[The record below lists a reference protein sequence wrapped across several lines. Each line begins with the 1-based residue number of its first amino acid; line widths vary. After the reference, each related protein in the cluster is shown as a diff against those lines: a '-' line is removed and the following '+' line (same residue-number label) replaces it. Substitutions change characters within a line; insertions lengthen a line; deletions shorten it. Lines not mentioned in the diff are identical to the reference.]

1 MSPNQNNI
9 DAIRMRSDE
18 PTQPQPVPQTGQGAP
33 ANTSQQA
40 VTQPK
45 QKKVERA
52 KRITPQK
59 SNVKKL
65 PRGAVSRES
74 KEYFVENLSM
84 LIASGVSI
92 GEALETVATE
102 MPSKRVKKA
111 VIDMAT
117 KVDEGSMFWKALEE
131 SGILNVS
138 AVALIKAG
146 EESGRLAENLKVV
159 AEQIHKNNVMTSK
172 VRSALLYPAFLL
184 TLLVLVGSGIGLFLL
199 PKLAEIFNGLD
210 VQLNLLTRLLI
221 NFGLFWSKWGFILTG
236 LAFVLISI
244 LAMGVSYNRT
254 MRSWAEVVLF
264 KIPGLS
270 QLMYQSEISRFGFI
284 LGTLL
289 EAGLP
294 AVEALDSL
302 SDSMATKR
310 YRDATKIMRESIEEG
325 NTFATT
331 FDRIKDKKA
340 FPGPIRQLIISAEKS
355 GNLSETLIKLSKI
368 YEDKADITSRNLETL
383 LEPVILVLIAIGV
396 LFVALAVILPIYSLI
411 GGIDT
416 GGTN

>member
-9 DAIRMRSDE
+9 DAIRVRPADQPE
-18 PTQPQPVPQTGQGAP
+18 PQ
-33 ANTSQQA
+33 SQQSVSLQA
-40 VTQPK
+40 NNEPVQPK

-52 KRITPQK
+52 KTITPK
-59 SNVKKL
+59 KTNVKRL
-65 PRGAVSRES
+65 PRGSVSRES

-84 LIASGVSI
+84 LIASGVTI
-92 GEALETVATE
+92 GEALVTVASE

-111 VIDMAT
+111 VLDMAA
-117 KVDEGSMFWKALEE
+117 KVDEGSMFWKSLEE
-131 SGILNVS
+131 SGILNIS

-159 AEQIHKNNVMTSK
+159 AEQIHKNNVMTAK

-184 TLLVLVGSGIGLFLL
+184 TLLILVGSGIGLFLL

-210 VQLNLLTRLLI
+210 VQLNLLTKLLI
-221 NFGLFWSKWGFILTG
+221 NFGIFWSHWGLILTG
-236 LAFVLISI
+236 VMFVLLFFMV
-244 LAMGVSYNRT
+244 LAITYNKT
-254 MRSWAEVVLF
+254 IRSWAEVVLF
-264 KIPGLS
+264 KLPGMGR
-270 QLMYQSEISRFGFI
+270 LMYETEISRFGFI
-284 LGTLL
+284 LGSLL
-289 EAGLP
+289 DAGLP

-310 YRDATKIMRESIEEG
+310 YRDATKIMRDSIEEG

-331 FDRIKDKKA
+331 FDRIKDRKA

-355 GNLSETLIKLSKI
+355 GNLSETLLKLSKI

-383 LEPVILVLIAIGV
+383 LEPVILVIIAVGV
-396 LFVALAVILPIYSLI
+396 LFVALAVVLPIYSLV

>member
-9 DAIRMRSDE
+9 DAIRVRPTDQPE
-18 PTQPQPVPQTGQGAP
+18 PQ
-33 ANTSQQA
+33 SQQSVSLQANNEA
-40 VTQPK
+40 VQHK

-52 KRITPQK
+52 KTVTPK
-59 SNVKKL
+59 KTNVKRL
-65 PRGAVSRES
+65 PRGSVSRES

-84 LIASGVSI
+84 LIASGVTI
-92 GEALETVATE
+92 GEALVTVASE

-111 VIDMAT
+111 VLDMAA
-117 KVDEGSMFWKALEE
+117 KVDEGSMFWKSLEE
-131 SGILNVS
+131 SGILNIS

-159 AEQIHKNNVMTSK
+159 AEQIHKNNVMTAK

-184 TLLVLVGSGIGLFLL
+184 TLLILVGSGIGLFLL

-210 VQLNLLTRLLI
+210 VQLNLLTKLLI
-221 NFGLFWSKWGFILTG
+221 NFGIFWSHWGLILTG
-236 LAFVLISI
+236 VMFVLLFFMV
-244 LAMGVSYNRT
+244 LAITYNKT
-254 MRSWAEVVLF
+254 IRSWAEVVLF
-264 KIPGLS
+264 KLPGMGR
-270 QLMYQSEISRFGFI
+270 LMYETEISRFGFI
-284 LGTLL
+284 LGSLL
-289 EAGLP
+289 DAGLP

-310 YRDATKIMRESIEEG
+310 YRDATKIMRDSIEEG

-331 FDRIKDKKA
+331 FDRIKDRKA

-355 GNLSETLIKLSKI
+355 GNLSETLLKLSKI

-383 LEPVILVLIAIGV
+383 LEPVILVIIAVGV
-396 LFVALAVILPIYSLI
+396 LFVALAVVLPIYSLV

>member
-9 DAIRMRSDE
+9 DAIRVRPADQPE
-18 PTQPQPVPQTGQGAP
+18 PQ
-33 ANTSQQA
+33 SQQS
-40 VTQPK
+40 VSLQENNEPVQPK

-52 KRITPQK
+52 KTITPK
-59 SNVKKL
+59 KTNVKRL
-65 PRGAVSRES
+65 PRGSVSRES

-84 LIASGVSI
+84 LIASGVTI
-92 GEALETVATE
+92 GEALVTVASE

-111 VIDMAT
+111 VLDMAA
-117 KVDEGSMFWKALEE
+117 KVDEGSMFWKSLEE
-131 SGILNVS
+131 SGILNIS

-159 AEQIHKNNVMTSK
+159 AEQIHKNNVRTAK

-184 TLLVLVGSGIGLFLL
+184 TLLILVGSGIGLFLL

-210 VQLNLLTRLLI
+210 VQLNLLTKLLI
-221 NFGLFWSKWGFILTG
+221 NFGIFWSHWGLILTG
-236 LAFVLISI
+236 VMFVLLFFMV
-244 LAMGVSYNRT
+244 LAITYNKT
-254 MRSWAEVVLF
+254 IRSWAEVVLF
-264 KIPGLS
+264 KLPGMGR
-270 QLMYQSEISRFGFI
+270 LMYETEISRFGFI
-284 LGTLL
+284 LGSLL
-289 EAGLP
+289 DAGLP

-310 YRDATKIMRESIEEG
+310 YRDATKIMRDSIEEG

-331 FDRIKDKKA
+331 FDRIKDRKA

-355 GNLSETLIKLSKI
+355 GNLSETLLKLSKI

-383 LEPVILVLIAIGV
+383 LEPVILVIIAIGV
-396 LFVALAVILPIYSLI
+396 LFVALAVVLPIYSLV

>member
-9 DAIRMRSDE
+9 DAIRVRPTDQPE
-18 PTQPQPVPQTGQGAP
+18 PQ
-33 ANTSQQA
+33 SQQSVSLQA
-40 VTQPK
+40 NNEPVQPK

-52 KRITPQK
+52 KTITPK
-59 SNVKKL
+59 KTNVKRL
-65 PRGAVSRES
+65 PRGSVSRES

-84 LIASGVSI
+84 LIASGVTI
-92 GEALETVATE
+92 GEALVTVASE

-111 VIDMAT
+111 VLDMAA
-117 KVDEGSMFWKALEE
+117 KVDEGSMFWKSLEE
-131 SGILNVS
+131 SGILNIS

-159 AEQIHKNNVMTSK
+159 AEQIHKNNVMTAK

-184 TLLVLVGSGIGLFLL
+184 TLLILVGSGIGLFLL

-210 VQLNLLTRLLI
+210 VQLNLLTKLLI
-221 NFGLFWSKWGFILTG
+221 NFGIFWSHWGLILTG
-236 LAFVLISI
+236 VMFVLLFFMV
-244 LAMGVSYNRT
+244 LAITYNKT
-254 MRSWAEVVLF
+254 IRSWAEVVLF
-264 KIPGLS
+264 KLPGMGR
-270 QLMYQSEISRFGFI
+270 LMYETEISRFGFI
-284 LGTLL
+284 LGSLL
-289 EAGLP
+289 DAGLP

-310 YRDATKIMRESIEEG
+310 YRDATKIMRDSIEEG

-331 FDRIKDKKA
+331 FDRIKDRKA

-355 GNLSETLIKLSKI
+355 GNLSETLLKLSKI

-383 LEPVILVLIAIGV
+383 LEPVILVIIAIGV
-396 LFVALAVILPIYSLI
+396 LFVALAVVLPIYSLV

>member
-1 MSPNQNNI
+1 
-9 DAIRMRSDE
+9 
-18 PTQPQPVPQTGQGAP
+18 
-33 ANTSQQA
+33 
-40 VTQPK
+40 
-45 QKKVERA
+45 
-52 KRITPQK
+52 
-59 SNVKKL
+59 
-65 PRGAVSRES
+65 
-74 KEYFVENLSM
+74 
-84 LIASGVSI
+84 
-92 GEALETVATE
+92 
-102 MPSKRVKKA
+102 
-111 VIDMAT
+111 
-117 KVDEGSMFWKALEE
+117 MFWKALEE

-221 NFGLFWSKWGFILTG
+221 NFGSFWSKWGFMLTG
-236 LAFVLISI
+236 LAFVMIFI
-244 LAMGVSYNRT
+244 LVMGVSYNKTLRG
-254 MRSWAEVVLF
+254 WVEIVLF
-264 KIPGLS
+264 KLPGLS

-302 SDSMATKR
+302 SDSMTTKR
-310 YRDATKIMRESIEEG
+310 YRDATNIMRESIEEG

-355 GNLSETLIKLSKI
+355 GNLSETLIKLSKT
-368 YEDKADITSRNLETL
+368 YEDKADITARNLETL

-396 LFVALAVILPIYSLI
+396 LFVALAVVLPIYSLI
-411 GGIDT
+411 GGIDA
-416 GGTN
+416 GGANK

>member
-1 MSPNQNNI
+1 MLPNQNNI
-9 DAIRMRSDE
+9 DAIKVRQESSPRV
-18 PTQPQPVPQTGQGAP
+18 TVQPQTGQVQ
-33 ANTSQQA
+33 S
-40 VTQPK
+40 TQPTANQPK
-45 QKKVERA
+45 HKRVERA
-52 KRITPQK
+52 KAVTPK
-59 SNVKKL
+59 SVTVKKL
-65 PRGAVSRES
+65 PRGSVSRES

-84 LIASGVSI
+84 LIASGVAI

-111 VIDMAT
+111 VMDMAA

-131 SGILNVS
+131 SGILSVS

-159 AEQIHKNNVMTSK
+159 AEQIHKNNVMTAK
-172 VRSALLYPAFLL
+172 VRSALLYPSFLIVVL
-184 TLLVLVGSGIGLFLL
+184 ILVGSGISLFLL

-210 VQLNLLTRLLI
+210 VELNLLTKFLI
-221 NFGLFWSKWGFILTG
+221 NFGVFWSKWGLIITGILFVIIFIVG
-236 LAFVLISI
+236 L
-244 LAMGVSYNRT
+244 GVVYNKRF
-254 MRSWAEVVLF
+254 RGVAEVVLF
-264 KIPGLS
+264 VIPGLS

-289 EAGLP
+289 QAGLP

-310 YRDATKIMRESIEEG
+310 YRDATKIMRDSIEEG
-325 NTFATT
+325 NTFAAT

-340 FPGPIRQLIISAEKS
+340 FPGPIRQLIISGEKS
-355 GNLSETLIKLSKI
+355 GNLSETLLKLSSI
-368 YEDKADITSRNLETL
+368 YEDKADITARNLETL

-396 LFVALAVILPIYSLI
+396 LFVALAVVLPIYSLI
-411 GGIDT
+411 GGVES
-416 GGTN
+416 GGN

>member
-9 DAIRMRSDE
+9 DAIRVRPADQPE
-18 PTQPQPVPQTGQGAP
+18 PQ
-33 ANTSQQA
+33 SQQSVSLQA
-40 VTQPK
+40 NNEPVQPK

-52 KRITPQK
+52 KTITP
-59 SNVKKL
+59 KKTNLKRL
-65 PRGAVSRES
+65 PRGSVSRES

-84 LIASGVSI
+84 LIASGVTI
-92 GEALETVATE
+92 GEALVTVASE
-102 MPSKRVKKA
+102 MPSKKVKKA
-111 VIDMAT
+111 VLDMAA
-117 KVDEGSMFWKALEE
+117 KVDEGSMFWKSLEE
-131 SGILNVS
+131 SGILNIS

-159 AEQIHKNNVMTSK
+159 AEQIHKNNVMTAK

-184 TLLVLVGSGIGLFLL
+184 TLLILVGSGIGLFLL

-210 VQLNLLTRLLI
+210 VQLNLLTKLLI
-221 NFGLFWSKWGFILTG
+221 NFGIFWSHWGLILTG
-236 LAFVLISI
+236 VMFVLLFFMV
-244 LAMGVSYNRT
+244 LAITYNKT
-254 MRSWAEVVLF
+254 IRSWAEVVLF
-264 KIPGLS
+264 KLPGMGR
-270 QLMYQSEISRFGFI
+270 LMYETEISRFGFI
-284 LGTLL
+284 LGSLL
-289 EAGLP
+289 DAGLP

-310 YRDATKIMRESIEEG
+310 YRDATKIMRDSIEEG

-331 FDRIKDKKA
+331 FDRIKDRKA

-355 GNLSETLIKLSKI
+355 GNLSETLLKLSKI

-383 LEPVILVLIAIGV
+383 LEPVILVIIAIGV
-396 LFVALAVILPIYSLI
+396 LFVALAVVLPIYSLV

>member
-9 DAIRMRSDE
+9 DAIRVRPADQPE
-18 PTQPQPVPQTGQGAP
+18 PQ
-33 ANTSQQA
+33 SQQSVSLQA
-40 VTQPK
+40 NNEPVQPK

-52 KRITPQK
+52 KTITP
-59 SNVKKL
+59 KKTNLKRL
-65 PRGAVSRES
+65 PRGSVSRES

-84 LIASGVSI
+84 LIASGVTI
-92 GEALETVATE
+92 GEALVTVASE

-111 VIDMAT
+111 VLDMAA
-117 KVDEGSMFWKALEE
+117 KVDEGSMFWKSLEE
-131 SGILNVS
+131 SGILNIS

-159 AEQIHKNNVMTSK
+159 AEQIHKNNVMTAK

-184 TLLVLVGSGIGLFLL
+184 TLLILVGSGIGLFLL

-210 VQLNLLTRLLI
+210 VQLNLLTKLLI
-221 NFGLFWSKWGFILTG
+221 NFGIFWSHWGLILTG
-236 LAFVLISI
+236 VMFVLLFFMV
-244 LAMGVSYNRT
+244 LAITYNKT
-254 MRSWAEVVLF
+254 IRSWAEVVLF
-264 KIPGLS
+264 KLPGMGR
-270 QLMYQSEISRFGFI
+270 LMYETEISRFGFI
-284 LGTLL
+284 LGSLL
-289 EAGLP
+289 DAGLP

-310 YRDATKIMRESIEEG
+310 YRDATKIMRDSIEEG

-331 FDRIKDKKA
+331 FDRIKDRKA

-355 GNLSETLIKLSKI
+355 GNLSETLLKLSKI

-383 LEPVILVLIAIGV
+383 LEPVILVIIAIGV
-396 LFVALAVILPIYSLI
+396 LFVALAVVLPIYSLV

>member
-1 MSPNQNNI
+1 M
-9 DAIRMRSDE
+9 
-18 PTQPQPVPQTGQGAP
+18 
-33 ANTSQQA
+33 
-40 VTQPK
+40 
-45 QKKVERA
+45 
-52 KRITPQK
+52 TPQK

-111 VIDMAT
+111 VIDMAA
-117 KVDEGSMFWKALEE
+117 KVDEGSMFWKSLEE
-131 SGILNVS
+131 SGILSVS

-159 AEQIHKNNVMTSK
+159 AEQIHKNNVMTAK

-221 NFGLFWSKWGFILTG
+221 NFGLFWSKWGFVLTG
-236 LAFVLISI
+236 LAFVMIFI

-254 MRSWAEVVLF
+254 LRSWAEVVLF
-264 KIPGLS
+264 KLPGLS

-289 EAGLP
+289 DAGLP

-310 YRDATKIMRESIEEG
+310 YRDATKIMRDSIEEG

-355 GNLSETLIKLSKI
+355 GNLSETLVKLSKI

>member
-1 MSPNQNNI
+1 MSQNQNNI
-9 DAIRMRSDE
+9 DSIKVR
-18 PTQPQPVPQTGQGAP
+18 PTPQQPQAQP
-33 ANTSQQA
+33 QQA
-40 VTQPK
+40 IATQPK

-52 KRITPQK
+52 KVITPK
-59 SNVKKL
+59 KANVKKL
-65 PRGAVSRES
+65 PKGAVSRES

-84 LIASGVSI
+84 LIASGVTI
-92 GEALETVATE
+92 GEALVTVASE
-102 MPSKRVKKA
+102 MPSKKVKKA

-117 KVDEGSMFWKALEE
+117 KVDEGSMFWKSLEE
-131 SGILNVS
+131 SGILSVS

-159 AEQIHKNNVMTSK
+159 SEQIHKNNVMTSK

-184 TLLVLVGSGIGLFLL
+184 TLLILVGSGIALFLL
-199 PKLAEIFNGLD
+199 PKIAEIFNGLD
-210 VQLNLLTRLLI
+210 VQLNLLTKLLI
-221 NFGLFWSKWGFILTG
+221 NFGIFWSHWGLILTG
-236 LAFVLISI
+236 LMFVLLFFII
-244 LAMGVSYNRT
+244 LGITYNKT

-264 KIPGLS
+264 RLPGLS

-284 LGTLL
+284 LGSLL
-289 EAGLP
+289 DAGLP

-302 SDSMATKR
+302 SDSMASKR
-310 YRDATKIMRESIEEG
+310 YRDATKIMRDSIEEG

-331 FDRIKDKKA
+331 FERIKDKKA

-355 GNLSETLIKLSKI
+355 GNLSETLLKLSRI

-416 GGTN
+416 GGTNK

>member
-9 DAIRMRSDE
+9 DAIRVRPADQPE
-18 PTQPQPVPQTGQGAP
+18 PQ
-33 ANTSQQA
+33 SQQSVSLQA
-40 VTQPK
+40 NNEPVQPK

-52 KRITPQK
+52 KTVTPK
-59 SNVKKL
+59 KTNVKRL
-65 PRGAVSRES
+65 PRGSVSRES

-84 LIASGVSI
+84 LIASGVTI
-92 GEALETVATE
+92 GEALVTVASE

-111 VIDMAT
+111 VLDMAA
-117 KVDEGSMFWKALEE
+117 KVDEGSMFWKSLEE
-131 SGILNVS
+131 SGILNIS

-159 AEQIHKNNVMTSK
+159 AEQIHKNNVMTAK

-184 TLLVLVGSGIGLFLL
+184 TLLILVGSGIGLFLL

-210 VQLNLLTRLLI
+210 VQLNLLTKLLI
-221 NFGLFWSKWGFILTG
+221 NFGIFWSHWGLILTG
-236 LAFVLISI
+236 VMFVLLFFMV
-244 LAMGVSYNRT
+244 LAITYNKT
-254 MRSWAEVVLF
+254 IRSWAEVVLF
-264 KIPGLS
+264 KLPGMGR
-270 QLMYQSEISRFGFI
+270 LMYETEISRFGFI
-284 LGTLL
+284 LGSLL
-289 EAGLP
+289 DAGLP

-310 YRDATKIMRESIEEG
+310 YRDATKIMRDSIEEG

-331 FDRIKDKKA
+331 FDRIKDRKA

-355 GNLSETLIKLSKI
+355 GNLSETLLKLSKI

-383 LEPVILVLIAIGV
+383 LEPVILVIIAVGV
-396 LFVALAVILPIYSLI
+396 LFVALAVVLPIYSLV

>member
-9 DAIRMRSDE
+9 DAIRVRPADQPE
-18 PTQPQPVPQTGQGAP
+18 PQ
-33 ANTSQQA
+33 SQQSVSLQA
-40 VTQPK
+40 NNEPVQPK

-52 KRITPQK
+52 KTITPK
-59 SNVKKL
+59 KTNVKRL
-65 PRGAVSRES
+65 PRGSVSRES

-84 LIASGVSI
+84 LIASGVTI
-92 GEALETVATE
+92 GEALVTVASE

-111 VIDMAT
+111 VLDMAA
-117 KVDEGSMFWKALEE
+117 KVDEGSMFWKSLEE
-131 SGILNVS
+131 SGILNIS

-159 AEQIHKNNVMTSK
+159 AEQIHKNNVMTAK

-184 TLLVLVGSGIGLFLL
+184 TLLILVGSGIGLFLL

-210 VQLNLLTRLLI
+210 VQLNLLTKLLI
-221 NFGLFWSKWGFILTG
+221 NFGIFWSHWGLILTG
-236 LAFVLISI
+236 VMFVLLFFMV
-244 LAMGVSYNRT
+244 LAITYNKT
-254 MRSWAEVVLF
+254 IRSWAEVVLF
-264 KIPGLS
+264 KLPGMGR
-270 QLMYQSEISRFGFI
+270 LMYETEMSRFGFI
-284 LGTLL
+284 LGSLL
-289 EAGLP
+289 DAGLP

-310 YRDATKIMRESIEEG
+310 YRDATKIMRDSIEEG

-331 FDRIKDKKA
+331 FDRIKDRKA

-355 GNLSETLIKLSKI
+355 GNLSETLLKLSKI

-383 LEPVILVLIAIGV
+383 LEPVILVIIAVGV
-396 LFVALAVILPIYSLI
+396 LFVALAVVLPIYSLV